1 MRAGAALL
9 TMTVGLWLGAA
20 IVPAKSRANDL
31 SDFQR
36 AVDAYEAHDYVNAVA
51 LFEALVGD
59 PVPRLQTPALV
70 LESRKYLAASYL
82 FTNQPQAADAEFE
95 RLLEQDPTYQL
106 DPLGF
111 PAEVEQAFAVVKDRL
126 RNRRVELEAERARAE
141 AKARTEE
148 TERLLRERERS
159 DELLRLAETMRI
171 ERVSSR
177 WIALLPFGV
186 GQFQNGHTEL
196 GYVFAVSEGILAATV
211 AGTWFAH
218 ALLKREHDRIE
229 AEGDVSLTPSEIER
243 ANFQVELART
253 TNRVSFVLLLTV
265 MAVGIVDAQWR
276 FRPTIALEQRRPLP
290 DSLRAPV
297 QLSIGSGGLTLR
309 AAF

>member
-9 TMTVGLWLGAA
+9 TMTAGLWLGVAF
-20 IVPAKSRANDL
+20 VPASVRANDL
-31 SDFQR
+31 SDFQD
-36 AVDAYEAHDYVNAVA
+36 AVEAYEAHDYANAVT

-82 FTNQPQAADAEFE
+82 FTNQPQAADQQFE

-111 PAEVEQAFAVVKDRL
+111 PAEVEHSFSVVKDRL
-126 RNRRVELEAERARAE
+126 RSRRAAADAERTRAE
-141 AKARTEE
+141 AQARREE
-148 TERLLRERERS
+148 TDRLLRERERA

-177 WIALLPFGV
+177 WVALLPFGV

-218 ALLKREHDRIE
+218 VLLKREHDRIE
-229 AEGDVSLTPSEIER
+229 AEHAVLTPSEIER

-253 TNRVSFVLLLTV
+253 SNRVSFVLLMTV
-265 MAVGIVDAQWR
+265 MVVGVVDAQWR
-276 FRPTIALEQRRPLP
+276 FRPTIHVEQRRPLR
-290 DSLRAPV
+290 DDLRSPAE
-297 QLSIGSGGLTLR
+297 LSIGPGGLTFR
-309 AAF
+309 GSF